1 MERPVY
7 PSSDLALAP
16 KTPKIGTAKYPW
28 RSLEVGKSFLVAPD
42 EANWTT
48 ISTSCYKWS
57 KKLGRKFRAV
67 NHGEKGI
74 EVARLPIAGIE
85 TKTEYFK

>member
-1 MERPVY
+1 MDRPIY
-7 PSSDLALAP
+7 PSSPKALEP
-16 KTPKIGTAKYPW
+16 PNKPIVGIPKYPW
-28 RSLEVGKSFLVAPD
+28 RSLQEGQSFLVAPN

-57 KKLGRKFRAV
+57 KKLGVKLRAI

-74 EVARLPIAGIE
+74 EVARL
-85 TKTEYFK
+85 K